1 MVNACATCLTSIII
15 NPQDLLLFDKFF
27 EISQKIQIRGRFKS
41 EFEETFSVI
50 RKNQLARNSQNEMVE
65 SISKYEKLTWH

>member
-1 MVNACATCLTSIII
+1 MII
-15 NPQDLLLFDKFF
+15 NPQDLLLFDMFF

-50 RKNQLARNSQNEMVE
+50 RKNQVARNSQNEMMEEPMME
-65 SISKYEKLTWH
+65 SISKYEKLIWH